1 VVCGLAESPTRTQ
14 ILEAQLN
21 TQPALAGAA
30 ILAGLIVGGGAYAA
44 RHGVGAP
51 GTDASA
57 AARSGV
63 TRQIPKVPHVRLAEW
78 HPVRLPHTA
87 TRVAAPVAVTPAP
100 MATTPAQA
108 PVTRTSPAASGDDSG
123 EGGSDD

>member
-1 VVCGLAESPTRTQ
+1 M
-14 ILEAQLN
+14 N
-21 TQPALAGAA
+21 TQPAVAGAA

-63 TRQIPKVPHVRLAEW
+63 VRQIPDGPHVRLAEW
-78 HPVRLPHTA
+78 HPVRVPRPA
-87 TRVAAPVAVTPAP
+87 APVAAPVAAAPTPVVTAPAS
-100 MATTPAQA
+100 A

-123 EGGSDD
+123 SEGSDD